1 MLNLKLQT
9 FQNILRII
17 ILLAAS
23 LQLVAQPTPDI
34 DVQPTAL
41 NFRDVGVNDDSLLT
55 ISIANTGDAELEVF
69 SIDVIG
75 ADANQYSLPSL
86 PTFPI
91 RIPPGTQAIELD
103 VQFNPTSGGVKSGFL
118 IIVNNDPDENPFDVT
133 LSGEGVFP
141 DIEPTALSLDFG
153 ELPAGSDSS
162 GILGIN
168 NTGQGNLIITS
179 IQLVGANSNEFAFQA
194 PSLPIE
200 VSPGGSAAQ
209 ITMTFRPLFKG
220 DKVAFKSLVSNDP
233 DENPLF
239 IQLDGPATEAD
250 IRLSVEELD
259 FGAVPVG
266 RDSSLQLRIFN
277 DGDADLIISDLRVN
291 DGNANQFV
299 LDNPPTLPLT
309 ILPGSN
315 SGPIRVRF
323 IPTSGGLKSSTLLI
337 ASNDP
342 DESQL
347 DLLISGTG
355 IEPDIN
361 ADVNPLSFG
370 NIVVG
375 DSIRIFFQISNVGL
389 APLIITD
396 TTLVG
401 GGAEWAV
408 ASFPTLPVTVPPN
421 GGRAPLS
428 VVFKPQSLGDKTSTL
443 QVLSNDPDEN
453 PFEIV
458 FTGSG
463 VQPEI
468 AAIPDTLSFGN
479 VLVKNDSLAELLI
492 SNSGGAPLVLTDT
505 SITGV
510 NASLFVFHQMN

>member
-103 VQFNPTSGGVKSGFL
+103 VQFTPTSGGVKSGFL
-118 IIVNNDPDENPFDVT
+118 IIVNNDPDEYPFDVT

-209 ITMTFRPLFKG
+209 ITMTFRPLF
-220 DKVAFKSLVSNDP
+220 
-233 DENPLF
+233 
-239 IQLDGPATEAD
+239 
-250 IRLSVEELD
+250 
-259 FGAVPVG
+259 
-266 RDSSLQLRIFN
+266 
-277 DGDADLIISDLRVN
+277 
-291 DGNANQFV
+291 
-299 LDNPPTLPLT
+299 
-309 ILPGSN
+309 
-315 SGPIRVRF
+315 
-323 IPTSGGLKSSTLLI
+323 
-337 ASNDP
+337 
-342 DESQL
+342 
-347 DLLISGTG
+347 
-355 IEPDIN
+355 
-361 ADVNPLSFG
+361 
-370 NIVVG
+370 
-375 DSIRIFFQISNVGL
+375 
-389 APLIITD
+389 
-396 TTLVG
+396 
-401 GGAEWAV
+401 
-408 ASFPTLPVTVPPN
+408 
-421 GGRAPLS
+421 
-428 VVFKPQSLGDKTSTL
+428 
-443 QVLSNDPDEN
+443 
-453 PFEIV
+453 
-458 FTGSG
+458 
-463 VQPEI
+463 
-468 AAIPDTLSFGN
+468 
-479 VLVKNDSLAELLI
+479 
-492 SNSGGAPLVLTDT
+492 
-505 SITGV
+505 
-510 NASLFVFHQMN
+510 